1 MAALVQRQ
9 RAAAGGDLSEEC
21 SGRRGRRGEPQLDR
35 KARAG
40 STGRQQ
46 GWRAARGRAR
56 SVAGLVGTGALAPVG
71 VWCPAVGRPTPPAP
85 VPAAGSTG
93 GLAAGL
99 TVLTELERSARR

>member
-9 RAAAGGDLSEEC
+9 RAAAGGDPSEEC

-46 GWRAARGRAR
+46 GGGQPGAGGR
-56 SVAGLVGTGALAPVG
+56 SVAGLVGTGAPAPVG
-71 VWCPAVGRPTPPAP
+71 SGARRWPDTTGAGAGCRQCRG
-85 VPAAGSTG
+85 PAAGP
-93 GLAAGL
+93 